1 MTHEQ
6 FGAALPATEA
16 IQLALPIARETPKA
30 VQGRRAIEA
39 DFPVLEISRLAQVE
53 SYRKNVYRPAYY
65 IHKWWARRTG
75 ATFRAI
81 LLGTLLPEGYSPLDF
96 FYQANNFPEAV
107 ILDPFMGGGTTVG
120 EALRLGARVI
130 GVDTNPVSW
139 FLVKKI
145 VEPVSLRSLD
155 QAFRTLE
162 QSVGQKILHLYD
174 TICPHCHGPAQAIYT
189 YWVKRVPCQTCGQL
203 VPLRKSMVLARHM
216 SKPHTG
222 LVTCPTCGHPYI
234 SSTLDQAQRCPSC
247 RSDFAPQQGYSAG
260 AIYTCPTCASRGQIL
275 DALSDGDES
284 PPHTMVAI
292 YYLCPKCGKGYKKP
306 DTHDLTVYDQSKERL
321 KEQGERLPYPRTA
334 IRPGYNTN
342 QMINYHYHFWSQ
354 MFNERQ
360 LLGLSLL
367 LEAILHLEDRNVMEF
382 MLLLFSGTLEFNNI
396 FCSPKGLGTGA
407 VRHLFAHHAFI
418 PTKEPLE
425 TNLWGINRSSGG
437 FSTLYQERLRRGKAY
452 AQKPVERYIS
462 AHGQI
467 KVPIPGERIEATLA
481 TSLAELVA
489 SPDRRVLL
497 LNHSS
502 TDLAEIPSQSVDAAV
517 TDPPYMGN
525 VMYSELADFFYVWL
539 RLGLEDLYPGF
550 APPYVSRENEAIVNP
565 EHGKGVDFYRDT
577 LGAVFREC
585 HRVLKD
591 EGLLVFTFHHG
602 AAEAWDALAEALR
615 MASFA
620 IQRIWPVHAE
630 MDVGVP
636 ILGKES
642 VKFDAILVCRKRGD
656 APAEPIKSRE
666 ELARYIRETSQSITE
681 KVAGEFSLT
690 EADKASLWQ
699 AVAAMMYTQ
708 GRTGLLP
715 SGLVT
720 N

>member
-1 MTHEQ
+1 MN
-6 FGAALPATEA
+6 GAEVIRMVEAL
-16 IQLALPIARETPKA
+16 QLAFPLAREAPRAT
-30 VQGRRAIEA
+30 QGRRSIEA
-39 DFPVLEISRLAQVE
+39 DFPNLEVSRLARLE

-81 LLGTLLPEGYSPLDF
+81 LLGALLPEGYSPLDF
-96 FYQANNFPEAV
+96 FYQANNFQGAV

-120 EALRLGARVI
+120 EALRLGARVV
-130 GVDTNPVSW
+130 GVDVNPVSW

-145 VEPVSLRSLD
+145 AEPASLRALD

-162 QSVGQKILHLYD
+162 QSVGQQILRLYE
-174 TICPHCHGPAQAIYT
+174 TTCPHCHGPAQAIYT
-189 YWVKRVPCQTCGQL
+189 YWVKRATCQACGQA

-222 LVTCPTCGHPYI
+222 LVTCPACGHPYV
-234 SSTLDQAQRCPSC
+234 SPTLDRTQHCPAC
-247 RSDFAPQQGYSAG
+247 GGNFDPHQGYSSSATY
-260 AIYTCPTCASRGQIL
+260 ACPACGKGGRIL
-275 DALSDGDES
+275 DALRDQDEP

-292 YYLCPKCGKGYKKP
+292 HYLCPACGKDYKQP
-306 DTHDLTVYDQSKERL
+306 DVRDLAAY
-321 KEQGERLPYPRTA
+321 EQIRKRFQEQRESLLYPRTL

-342 QMINYHYHFWSQ
+342 QMINYHYRFWSQ

-360 LLGLSLL
+360 LLGLSTL
-367 LEAILHLEDRNVMEF
+367 LEAILRLEDRNVMEF
-382 MLLLFSGTLEFNNI
+382 MLLLFSSTLEFNNM

-418 PTKEPLE
+418 PAKEPLE
-425 TNLWGINRSSGG
+425 ANLWGVNRSSGG
-437 FSTLYQERLRRGKAY
+437 FSTLYKERLRRGKTY
-452 AQKPVERYIS
+452 ARRPVERRLG
-462 AHGQI
+462 ARGPV
-467 KVPIPGERIEATLA
+467 KVTIPGERIEATLA
-481 TSLAELVA
+481 ASFEELVT

-497 LNHSS
+497 LNRSS
-502 TDLAEIPSQSVDAAV
+502 TDLAEIPACSVDAV
-517 TDPPYMGN
+517 ITDPPYLGN

-539 RLGLEDLYPGF
+539 RLGLGERYPAFASPSVDRED
-550 APPYVSRENEAIVNP
+550 EAIVNP
-565 EHGKGVDFYRDT
+565 DHGKGVDYYRDT
-577 LGAVFREC
+577 LAAVFREC

-602 AAEAWDALAEALR
+602 AAEAWDALAQALQ
-615 MASFA
+615 AGGFA

-642 VKFDAILVCRKRGD
+642 IKFDAILVCRKRGD
-656 APAEPIKSRE
+656 VAVEPIEDRK
-666 ELARYIRETSQSITE
+666 ELTQYVGDALQSMTE
-681 KVAGEFSLT
+681 KLAGEFTLT
-690 EADKASLWQ
+690 EIDRASLSQ
-699 AVAAMMYTQ
+699 AVIAMLYTQ

-715 SGLVT
+715 SSLVVR
-720 N
+720 

>member
-30 VQGRRAIEA
+30 AQGRRAIEA

-81 LLGTLLPEGYSPLDF
+81 LLGALLPEGYSPLDF

-107 ILDPFMGGGTTVG
+107 ILDPFMGGGTTIG
-120 EALRLGARVI
+120 EALRLGARVV
-130 GVDTNPVSW
+130 GVDINPVSW

-145 VEPVSLRSLD
+145 VEPASLRSLD

-189 YWVKRVPCQTCGQL
+189 YWVKRVPCQTCGQA

-222 LVTCPTCGHPYI
+222 LVTCPECGYPYI
-234 SSTLDQAQRCPSC
+234 SSTLDRAQRCPSC
-247 RSDFAPQQGYSAG
+247 GGSFEPHKGYSDG
-260 AIYTCPTCASRGQIL
+260 ASYTCPACASRGQIL
-275 DALSDGDES
+275 DALRDGDEP

-437 FSTLYQERLRRGKAY
+437 FSTLYRERLRRGKAY
-452 AQKPVERYIS
+452 AQKPVERCIS

-467 KVPIPGERIEATLA
+467 KVPIPGERVEATLV
-481 TSLAELVA
+481 TSFAELVA

-497 LNHSS
+497 LNRSS
-502 TDLAEIPSQSVDAAV
+502 TNLAEIPSQSVDAVV
-517 TDPPYMGN
+517 TDPPYVGN

-539 RLGLEDLYPGF
+539 RLGLEELYPGF
-550 APPYVSRENEAIVNP
+550 ATPSVSRENEAIVNP
-565 EHGKGVDFYRDT
+565 EHGKGVDFYRDA
-577 LGAVFREC
+577 LAAVFREG

-615 MASFA
+615 MAGFA

-656 APAEPIKSRE
+656 ATAEPITSRE
-666 ELARYIRETSQSITE
+666 ELARYIREMSQSITE

-699 AVAAMMYTQ
+699 AVATMLYTQ

>member
-6 FGAALPATEA
+6 SSAALPATEP
-16 IQLALPIARETPKA
+16 IQLALPLAHEAPRA
-30 VQGRRAIEA
+30 AQGRRAIEA

-81 LLGTLLPEGYSPLDF
+81 LLGTLLPEGHSPLDF

-107 ILDPFMGGGTTVG
+107 ILDPFMGGGTTIG
-120 EALRLGARVI
+120 EALRLGARAI
-130 GVDTNPVSW
+130 GVDINPVSW

-145 VEPVSLRSLD
+145 VEPASLRALD
-155 QAFRTLE
+155 EAFMTLGRN
-162 QSVGQKILHLYD
+162 VGQAILRLYE
-174 TICPHCHGPAQAIYT
+174 TTCPHCHGPAQAIYT
-189 YWVKRVPCQTCGQL
+189 YWVKRVACQVCGQA
-203 VPLRKSMVLARHM
+203 VPLRKSMILARHM

-234 SSTLDQAQRCPSC
+234 SSTLDRAQCCPSC
-247 RSDFAPQQGYSAG
+247 SSGFEPQQGYSAG
-260 AIYTCPTCASRGQIL
+260 ATYTCPTCASRGQIL
-275 DALSDGDES
+275 EALGDSGEP

-292 YYLCPKCGKGYKKP
+292 YYLCQKCGKGYKQP
-306 DTHDLTVYDQSKERL
+306 DAHDLTAYEQVRERL
-321 KEQGERLPYPRTA
+321 QEQGERLPYPRTP

-342 QMINYHYHFWSQ
+342 QMINYNYHFWSQ

-360 LLGLSLL
+360 LLGLSML
-367 LEAILHLEDRNVMEF
+367 LEAILRLEDRNVMEF

-396 FCSPKGLGTGA
+396 FCSSKGLGTGA

-418 PTKEPLE
+418 PAKESLE
-425 TNLWGINRSSGG
+425 ANLWGVNRSSGG
-437 FSTLYQERLRRGKAY
+437 FSTLYRERLRRGKAY
-452 AQKPVERYIS
+452 AQKPVERYIGT
-462 AHGQI
+462 HGPI

-481 TSLAELVA
+481 TSFAELIT

-497 LNHSS
+497 LNRSS
-502 TDLAEIPSQSVDAAV
+502 TDLAGIPARSVDAV
-517 TDPPYMGN
+517 ITDPPYMGN

-539 RLGLEDLYPGF
+539 RLGLGERYPGF
-550 APPYVSRENEAIVNP
+550 APSSVSRENEAIVNP
-565 EHGKGVDFYRDT
+565 DHGKGVDFYRDT
-577 LGAVFREC
+577 LAAIFREC

-602 AAEAWDALAEALR
+602 AAEAWDALAEALSG
-615 MASFA
+615 AGFA

-636 ILGKES
+636 ILGKKS

-656 APAEPIKSRE
+656 AVAEPIKSRE
-666 ELARYIRETSQSITE
+666 ELVGYVWEMSQSITA

-690 EADKASLWQ
+690 EVDRASFLQ
-699 AVAAMMYTQ
+699 AVAAMLYTQ

-715 SGLVT
+715 SCLVT